1 MVEPATIFQAPGPLE
16 NIIQYFLSLPELVL
30 QGDILAILI
39 FFILIYIA
47 IWVIQKLTTVLV
59 KVLKKIFL
67 LIVVG
72 LAFTQFLIVLLE
84 KIRLE
89 GWTSD
94 TLVFGIVGFVIGIS
108 AFAIALYV
116 ALHSIRVFRR
126 GGELPEETTADEGAG
141 QPPAPGTAGAEE
153 PVAGKEPPVPPP
165 PVPPGPPRE
174 KTGMKESF
182 GTRVKD
188 ELSLRALKNDK
199 RIGAVVAYIIIA
211 EFGVFSSKTTHAP
224 NIETGLI
231 FFGGFMLAS
240 LIFVRLTYRDYY
252 RGLRHLGAAVLIG
265 GMLSLILG
273 YFWGGIPIDQLL
285 SLNYFATDA
294 LVALITGIALSLFM
308 GSIT

>member
-1 MVEPATIFQAPGPLE
+1 VRIVILLQAPGPLE
-16 NIIQYFLSLPELVL
+16 NIVQYFLSLPELVL
-30 QGDILAILI
+30 QGDVLAILI
-39 FFILIYIA
+39 FFILLYIA

-72 LAFTQFLIVLLE
+72 LAFYQFLLVLFD

-89 GWTSD
+89 GWTGD
-94 TLVFGIVGFVIGIS
+94 TLVFGIAGFVIGFA

-116 ALHSIRVFRR
+116 ALHSIRTYRKGEESPIQATGDKGTIPVVSPLVSET
-126 GGELPEETTADEGAG
+126 GG
-141 QPPAPGTAGAEE
+141 
-153 PVAGKEPPVPPP
+153 PVAGEEPPAVRTPEL
-165 PVPPGPPRE
+165 PVIPEEGKE
-174 KTGMKESF
+174 KKATLGAK
-182 GTRVKD
+182 VKD
-188 ELSLRALKNDK
+188 EISLSALKNDK

-240 LIFVRLTYRDYY
+240 MIFVRLTYHDYY

-273 YFWGGIPIDQLL
+273 YFWGGIPADQLF

-308 GSIT
+308 GSIS

>member
-1 MVEPATIFQAPGPLE
+1 VVRIVIALQAPGPLE
-16 NIIQYFLSLPELVL
+16 NIVQYFLSLPDQVL
-30 QGDILAILI
+30 QGNVTAILI
-39 FFILIYIA
+39 FFILLYIA

-59 KVLKKIFL
+59 KVLKKVSL

-72 LAFTQFLIVLLE
+72 LAFYEFLIVLFA
-84 KIRLE
+84 KVGIE
-89 GWTSD
+89 GWTAD
-94 TLVFGIVGFVIGIS
+94 TLVFGIAGFVIGFA

-116 ALHSIRVFRR
+116 ALHSLRMYHK
-126 GGELPEETTADEGAG
+126 GEEKPEDISEEEAPATAVSPQVGEIKRAAG
-141 QPPAPGTAGAEE
+141 EKEPAAGAPEQPAVPE
-153 PVAGKEPPVPPP
+153 GK
-165 PVPPGPPRE
+165 PG
-174 KTGMKESF
+174 KKETL
-182 GTRVKD
+182 GTKVRD
-188 ELSLRALKNDK
+188 EISLTALKNDK

-240 LIFVRLTYRDYY
+240 LIFIRLTYSDYY

-265 GMLSLILG
+265 GVLSLILG
-273 YFWGGIPIDQLL
+273 YFWGGIPLDQLF

-308 GSIT
+308 GSIS

>member
-1 MVEPATIFQAPGPLE
+1 ME
-16 NIIQYFLSLPELVL
+16 NIVQYFLSLPQLVL
-30 QGDILAILI
+30 QGDVLAILI

-59 KVLKKIFL
+59 KVLKKVFL

-72 LAFTQFLIVLLE
+72 LAFYEFLIVLLE

-89 GWTSD
+89 GWTGD
-94 TLVFGIVGFVIGIS
+94 TLVFGIAGFVIGFA

-116 ALHSIRVFRR
+116 ALHSIRAFHR
-126 GGELPEETTADEGAG
+126 GEELPGEAPGAEITTPVTAPSAGGPG
-141 QPPAPGTAGAEE
+141 QPTVREE
-153 PVAGKEPPVPPP
+153 PAAGESAPQTVTPE
-165 PVPPGPPRE
+165 E
-174 KTGMKESF
+174 KTVKKESL
-182 GTRVKD
+182 GTKFRD
-188 ELSLRALKNDK
+188 EISLSALKSDK

-240 LIFVRLTYRDYY
+240 LIFVRLTYHDYY

-265 GMLSLILG
+265 GILSLILG
-273 YFWGGIPIDQLL
+273 YFWGGIPLDQLF

>member
-1 MVEPATIFQAPGPLE
+1 MVILPQAPGPLE
-16 NIIQYFLSLPELVL
+16 NIVQYFLSLPDQVL
-30 QGDILAILI
+30 QGNVTAILI
-39 FFILIYIA
+39 FFILLYIA

-59 KVLKKIFL
+59 KVLKKVFL

-72 LAFTQFLIVLLE
+72 LAFYQFLIVLLE
-84 KIRLE
+84 KVRLE
-89 GWTSD
+89 GWTAD
-94 TLVFGIVGFVIGIS
+94 TLVFGIAGFIIGFA

-116 ALHSIRVFRR
+116 ALHSIRAFHR
-126 GGELPEETTADEGAG
+126 GEELSGE
-141 QPPAPGTAGAEE
+141 APGEEVATTVAPQPLIGMEQPAVREE
-153 PVAGKEPPVPPP
+153 PATVKTHPQTMVPE
-165 PVPPGPPRE
+165 E
-174 KTGMKESF
+174 KTGQKESLGAKF
-182 GTRVKD
+182 RD
-188 ELSLRALKNDK
+188 EISLSALKSDK

-240 LIFVRLTYRDYY
+240 LIFIRLTYRDYY

-265 GMLSLILG
+265 GILSLILG
-273 YFWGGIPIDQLL
+273 YFWGGIPLDQLF

-308 GSIT
+308 GSIS